1 MTEEIHIHIHHGEV
15 KEGRTPRR
23 RSGKRASPKAATKK
37 RKNPGAGLP
46 KKYAKMG
53 FKKGWREY
61 KKTAGYKRKAKAA
74 KKRKR

>member
-15 KEGRTPRR
+15 KEGRSPRR
-23 RSGKRASPKAATKK
+23 RNTKK
-37 RKNPGAGLP
+37 RAPDRPKKRRNPGAGLP

>member
-23 RSGKRASPKAATKK
+23 RTGKRASTKAATKK